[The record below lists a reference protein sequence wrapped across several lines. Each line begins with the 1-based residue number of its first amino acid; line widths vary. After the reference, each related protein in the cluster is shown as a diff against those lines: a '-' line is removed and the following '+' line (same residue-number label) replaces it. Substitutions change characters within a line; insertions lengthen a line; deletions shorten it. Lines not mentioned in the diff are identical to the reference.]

1 MNKEKIIEELN
12 RLKKYHKLLCETNDM
27 DVTFEYFRCDD
38 KLNDKLQEELEK
50 VDAVIDTLE
59 NLVGE

>member
-1 MNKEKIIEELN
+1 MSEKILQEIGN
-12 RLKKYHKLLCETNDM
+12 LKTYRDLLCKTNDM
-27 DVTFEYFRCDD
+27 DTTFKYFECDS

-59 NLVGE
+59 NLMGD